1 MYFLWLLKLG
11 GLLNLYFLG
20 QTMILPLVF
29 VDVHILIPAQIFF
42 IVSAFRCFFPVSYT
56 TNAVLHNSLFS
67 SIFLT
72 RLFAT
77 FSEGA
82 YIYQFSYLI
91 RLFNT
96 NQFLLV
102 DILSWLMVVLVIISQ
117 CFVWNAIL
125 MERQKLYFYEELGW
139 GLIFVINTIASA
151 ILYWTLDS
159 LGGRELLLQ
168 LNLLFGVFYLPWQLI
183 HLRDLRLS
191 IKHQEINKDN
201 YTDTS

>member
-1 MYFLWLLKLG
+1 
-11 GLLNLYFLG
+11 
-20 QTMILPLVF
+20 
-29 VDVHILIPAQIFF
+29 
-42 IVSAFRCFFPVSYT
+42 
-56 TNAVLHNSLFS
+56 
-67 SIFLT
+67 
-72 RLFAT
+72 
-77 FSEGA
+77 
-82 YIYQFSYLI
+82 
-91 RLFNT
+91 
-96 NQFLLV
+96 
-102 DILSWLMVVLVIISQ
+102 
-117 CFVWNAIL
+117 

-201 YTDTS
+201 YTDTSLSVLKRGFYKSIQMKNLTTEPENWGGALGMTWMIGYWAILIPSWIYLIVQTI